1 MVTNTNK
8 QENSKNSLTSVCVCV
23 CVRVVNDFTYVC
35 EEMHRNVNKY
45 NHENN

>member
-8 QENSKNSLTSVCVCV
+8 QENSKNSLTSVCVC
-23 CVRVVNDFTYVC
+23 VVNDFTYVC